1 MTDIIIIGTG
11 AAGLAAARV
20 ASKEGKSVTVLEARP
35 RAGGRINTLHKQDF
49 STPVEAGAEF
59 IHGSLPH
66 TTSLLKEANISFYES
81 DGATWNVNKGKLE
94 EGDMFP
100 EEWEEFLEKLKQ
112 LKHDMSIAEFL
123 DQHFQEQKYDSL
135 HNAIIRF
142 VQGYD
147 AADAN
152 QASALAL
159 REEWSSE
166 ENLTGYRP
174 RGGYSLLIDFLLQ
187 ECRKQGVAFH
197 FENEV
202 KYIQWKAGSVEV
214 TTQQGER
221 YISKKILIT
230 IPPAVLKSGSIKI
243 TPAIE
248 KHMESIHAIQTGGVI
263 KFLVEFKEAFWE
275 QKNAAPYRSMPNLN
289 FIFSDAPIPT
299 WWTQHPISIP
309 LLTGWLAGPKALDN
323 QKNDEALLQEAAESL
338 SYIFGCTIDQ
348 LKNQIKAMRVINWV
362 ADPFSK
368 GAYAYKT
375 VNTSSALEVLSQ
387 SVNHTLYFAGEA
399 FYSGAEMGTVEA
411 ALASGTTV
419 AKKMLLENPV

>member
-1 MTDIIIIGTG
+1 MTDIIIIGAG
-11 AAGLAAARV
+11 AAGLTAARV

-35 RAGGRINTLHKQDF
+35 RAGGRINTLHEQEF
-49 STPVEAGAEF
+49 SIPVEAGAEF
-59 IHGSLPH
+59 IHGSLPY

-81 DGATWNVNKGKLE
+81 DGATWNVIKGKLE

-123 DQHFQEQKYDSL
+123 DQHFQEQKYESL
-135 HNAIIRF
+135 RNAIIRF

-174 RGGYSLLIDFLLQ
+174 RGGYFLLIDFLLQ

-202 KYIQWKAGSVEV
+202 QYIQWKAGSVEV
-214 TTQQGER
+214 TTRQGER

-230 IPPAVLKSGSIKI
+230 IPPAVLKCGSIKI
-243 TPAIE
+243 TPSIE
-248 KHMESIHAIQTGGVI
+248 KHMKSIHAIQTGGVI

-275 QKNAAPYRSMPNLN
+275 QKNSQPYRSMPNLN
-289 FIFSDAPIPT
+289 FIFSDASIPT
-299 WWTQHPISIP
+299 WWTQHPVPIP
-309 LLTGWLAGPKALDN
+309 LLTGWLAGPKALDD
-323 QKNDEALLQEAAESL
+323 QKDDEALLQEAVESL
-338 SYIFGCTIDQ
+338 SYIFGCTIHQ
-348 LKNQIKAMRVINWV
+348 LKYQVKAMRVLNWV
-362 ADPFSK
+362 ADPFSR

-387 SVNHTLYFAGEA
+387 PISHTLYFAGEA